1 MDSEILYDIE
11 VFIRLTPTER
21 GGRKKPIYNGYKPSF
36 TFDSQKH
43 FSGEIHLL
51 DKRELMPGESA
62 HALVKLLPALNIKPD
77 LRIGDNF
84 SIFEGSKLVGLGDV
98 ENIVKKELIPENI
111 IYSRIESIKNAKEKQ
126 HIEGGQHLTEAHVP
140 YSNILH
146 IDEKNEEVKLDY
158 MAVKSA
164 AMTLRA
170 INHKLRQQIV
180 KLLEENKRMNVT
192 DIYVKLRL
200 EQSVASQH
208 LAILR
213 RANIVITERD
223 GKFIHYVLNHAR
235 IAEIA
240 KFVNKLVNADE
251 AQSLIAH

>member
-1 MDSEILYDIE
+1 METTMSANTL
-11 VFIRLTPTER
+11 VIR
-21 GGRKKPIYNGYKPSF
+21 K
-36 TFDSQKH
+36 D
-43 FSGEIHLL
+43 
-51 DKRELMPGESA
+51 
-62 HALVKLLPALNIKPD
+62 
-77 LRIGDNF
+77 
-84 SIFEGSKLVGLGDV
+84 EGS
-98 ENIVKKELIPENI
+98 
-111 IYSRIESIKNAKEKQ
+111 
-126 HIEGGQHLTEAHVP
+126 
-140 YSNILH
+140 
-146 IDEKNEEVKLDY
+146 NEQIKLDY

-223 GKFIHYVLNHAR
+223 GKFIHYALNHQR
-235 IAEIA
+235 IASIA
-240 KFVNKLVNADE
+240 KFVGDLINSEE
-251 AQSLIAH
+251 A